1 MNSAYESDVNYDY
14 IIIGAGSAGSTLAHR
29 LTENSDKSVLLLEA
43 GPDYRADEA
52 PNEMKSPNPTGLLKE
67 KQFSKYQWP
76 SLTSRRTD
84 AQEPRLYWRGRGMGG
99 SSSIN
104 GQIAIRGMLE
114 DFDIWSQMGCD
125 RWAGKN
131 VLPYFIRLENDLDF
145 GKESYHGNSGPIP
158 IYRTP
163 IEKWGAVDR
172 ALYEAAIDLG
182 YPWAEDHNAPD
193 STGVSPLAMNRFGL
207 EGVRISTNNAY
218 IEPARSRSNLTVL
231 GETLVDNIE
240 FDGPRAIGVK
250 IRTDGAP
257 KHVRGREIILSAGVI
272 HSPTVLLRSGIGP
285 GSELQSLGIT
295 PLVDLPGVGNNM
307 QDHTAIGLRLAL
319 SSRARAAS
327 RDARHVN
334 CCVRYSSDLEGAGMN
349 DMMMAG
355 INLTGPSE
363 EERSVGLLMVGVYQ
377 YFSRG
382 KLSIVSRDPA
392 VQPEVE
398 ERMLSDER
406 DLIRLRD
413 GVKRLFAV
421 ATHPAFDRV
430 SEGIYPGSQ
439 YEEIE
444 QSEQISVNN
453 FKNDDELDSWLMK
466 FCEDTQHGTGTCRMG
481 DIHDRNTVVDSNGR
495 VVGVSGLRV
504 VDASIMPQVVRANT
518 HLTTVMIAEYMA
530 DRIKG
535 EL

>member
-1 MNSAYESDVNYDY
+1 MNSDYESDVNYDY
-14 IIIGAGSAGSTLAHR
+14 IIIGAGSAGSTLAYR
-29 LTENSDKSVLLLEA
+29 LSDNCEKTVLLLEA

-76 SLTSRRTD
+76 SLTSRRSD

-114 DFDIWSQMGCD
+114 DFDIWSQKGCD
-125 RWAGKN
+125 HWAGED
-131 VLPYFIRLENDLDF
+131 VLPYFIRLEKDLDF
-145 GKESYHGNSGPIP
+145 GEQPYHGDSGPIP

-163 IEKWGAVDR
+163 IEKWGAIDK

-193 STGVSPLAMNRFGL
+193 STGISPLAMNRFGL
-207 EGVRISTNNAY
+207 EGVRISANNAY
-218 IEPARSRSNLTVL
+218 IEPARARSNLTIV
-231 GETLVDNIE
+231 GETLVDSIE

-250 IRTDGAP
+250 IKTDAASR
-257 KHVRGREIILSAGVI
+257 HIRGREIILSAGVI
-272 HSPTVLLRSGIGP
+272 HSPTILLRSGIGP
-285 GSELQSLGIT
+285 GAELQSLGID

-307 QDHTAIGLRLAL
+307 QDHAGINLRIAL
-319 SSRARAAS
+319 SPNARAVS
-327 RDARHVN
+327 KDARHVN
-334 CCVRYSSDLEGAGMN
+334 CMIRYSSDLMGAGMN

-363 EERSVGLLMVGVYQ
+363 QERSVGLLMVAVYQ

-382 KLSIVSRDPA
+382 KLSIVSRDPE
-392 VQPEVE
+392 VQPQVE

-413 GVKRLFAV
+413 GVRRLFAV
-421 ATHPAFDRV
+421 ATHPAFNGV
-430 SEGIYPGSQ
+430 SEGVYPGSQ
-439 YEEIE
+439 YEDIG
-444 QSEQISVNN
+444 QLEQISVND
-453 FKNDDELDSWLMK
+453 FKNDDELDNWLME

-481 DIHDRNTVVDSNGR
+481 NVYDPDTVVDSNGR
-495 VVGVSGLRV
+495 VIGISGLRV
-504 VDASIMPQVVRANT
+504 VDASIMPEVVRANT

-530 DRIKG
+530 DRIKQ